1 MYIYGIYLFT
11 MGFLTNLKLATI
23 SILIII
29 LLISMTKTSFLKAL
43 ILPLAGALYLYKVV
57 RNVLQ

>member
-1 MYIYGIYLFT
+1 
-11 MGFLTNLKLATI
+11 MGFLTNLKLAAI